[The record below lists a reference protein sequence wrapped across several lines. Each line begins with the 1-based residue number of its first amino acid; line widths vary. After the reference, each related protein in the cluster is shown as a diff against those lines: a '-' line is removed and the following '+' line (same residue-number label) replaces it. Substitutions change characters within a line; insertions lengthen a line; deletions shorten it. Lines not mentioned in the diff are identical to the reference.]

1 MTESQRIELLENI
14 PGFQKIPFDP
24 LRALVSYMEFVG
36 YERGKTLYREGDP
49 SDYFG
54 FILSGEVELG
64 KGMDPAADRVTF
76 LVKSRRGI
84 GFSFFDEGPREV
96 SARALTK
103 TKIARIT
110 KVKLQRLELERGA
123 LALSLYEIV
132 MFFLGQAVREITSLV
147 VDNVNL
153 IEYKTGRK
161 LVDIVHEQFAGVYG
175 LEAYTRLSDKWLER
189 LTESVR
195 FVEYDRGAV
204 IYEEYAVSDFFG
216 YIADGEVEFIKSRSD
231 QMRGSLGSLGKG
243 MMVGTSVF
251 DDYLRATTAKAV
263 TPVTLA
269 VIEKKDLERIKKEEP
284 LLAMELH
291 RDAVHFAL
299 QVLRKLAGLTLK
311 YIDIV
316 Q

>member
-1 MTESQRIELLENI
+1 M
-14 PGFQKIPFDP
+14 PYDP
-24 LRALVSYMEFVG
+24 LRVLVSYMEFVG

-64 KGMDPAADRVTF
+64 KGRDPAADRVTY

-84 GFSFFDEGPREV
+84 GFSLFDEGPREV

-103 TKIARIT
+103 TKIVRMT
-110 KVKLQRLELERGA
+110 KVELQRLELERGA

-132 MFFLGQAVREITSLV
+132 MFFLCQTVREVTSLV

-161 LVDIVHEQFAGVYG
+161 FADVVHEQFAGVYG

-189 LTESVR
+189 LAGNVR

-204 IYEEYAVSDFFG
+204 IYEEYAASDFFG

-231 QMRGSLGSLGKG
+231 QIRGSLGSLGKG

-251 DDYLRATTAKAV
+251 DDYLRATSARAV

-269 VIEKKDLERIKKEEP
+269 VIKKEDLERIKKEEP

-291 RDAVHFAL
+291 RDAVHCAM

-316 Q
+316 R